1 MGHILENKSLGF
13 LLMILLLAL
22 IIKNTG
28 LVDFI
33 YNRENFTN
41 AEKEFM
47 RNLVKNE
54 EGNGAA
60 TVANNNRMMQMM
72 GGQTGEGGVGADSE
86 MLKSM
91 SDKGGMDINLM
102 KNMKSFL
109 DTNKGSIDKMMKS
122 NLITGEHKEKFS
134 KAVNLLNKLNI

>member
-28 LVDFI
+28 LIDFI
-33 YNRENFTN
+33 YNRENFTD

-47 RNLVKNE
+47 RNLVKNN

-60 TVANNNRMMQMM
+60 TIANNNRMMQMM

-86 MLKSM
+86 MIKSM
-91 SDKGGMDINLM
+91 SEKGGMDINLM

>member
-33 YNRENFTN
+33 YNKENFTN